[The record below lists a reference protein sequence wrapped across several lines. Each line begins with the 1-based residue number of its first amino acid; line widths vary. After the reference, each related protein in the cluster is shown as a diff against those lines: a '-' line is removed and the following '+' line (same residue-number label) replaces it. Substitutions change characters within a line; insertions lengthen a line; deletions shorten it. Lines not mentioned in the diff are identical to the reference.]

1 MALEI
6 SSIEDTGMS
15 MDSSGWTRTRQKL
28 VSAESWEELYSGGAF
43 PSYGSRHPENVLF
56 KLESASM
63 TPVGNEAGKIQVLW
77 VGTYKMN
84 RNTDKSSGDSTSDV
98 DPWDLGAQDIQ
109 LGFSTEQVPMTK
121 GYNQNGELVDLLNSA
136 HCLINA
142 ETSKTLTDLTFL
154 YCVKAKSSNEP
165 PLFQTPIINSTSET
179 VAGFTIPAMCGMLMP
194 VSPRLIIEYEDDD
207 PSDEKRRYWEISVHI
222 KLNPD
227 GWSKEFLDVGT
238 MAIFD
243 AGVPEPIYQYQPNAG
258 DPTPVYGS
266 IHMLRKAQAEYEK
279 KNPGQKMSWTEV
291 TEPLPL
297 REGKIYL
304 DALKGTRNAYD
315 KIKVYEFL
323 PGSWASLDLP
333 RKRG

>member
-15 MDSSGWTRTRQKL
+15 MDSSGWTRTRQKI
-28 VSAESWEELYSGGAF
+28 VSASSWEELFAGGAF
-43 PSYGSRHPENVLF
+43 PSYGSRHPENVYFRLD
-56 KLESASM
+56 SASM
-63 TPVGNEAGKIQVLW
+63 SPVGNEGGKIQVLW
-77 VGTYKMN
+77 TGTYKMN
-84 RNTDKSSGDSTSDV
+84 RSTDKSSDESAADV

-109 LGFSTEQVPMTK
+109 MGFSTEQAPMTMGYDEK
-121 GYNQNGELVDLLNSA
+121 GKLVDLKNSA
-136 HCLINA
+136 RCAINA

-194 VSPRLIIEYEDDD
+194 VSPRLIVEYEDDD

-222 KLNPD
+222 KLNPN
-227 GWSKEFLDVGT
+227 GWIKEFLDVGT

-243 AGVPEPIYQYQPNAG
+243 AGIPEPIYQYQSNG
-258 DPTPVYGS
+258 DDPTPVYGS
-266 IHMLRKAQAEYEK
+266 IHMLRKAQIEYEK

-297 REGKIYL
+297 QNGKIYL
-304 DALKGTRNAYD
+304 NALKDTVNSYN
-315 KIKVYEFL
+315 KIRLYEFM
-323 PGSWASLDLP
+323 PGSWVSLDLP